1 MKLYGLTGG
10 IGSGKSE
17 AARLFREQGIPVL
30 DADQIGHAALLP
42 GGAARDAVARE
53 FGPSVLDAEGQ
64 IDRAM
69 LAERVFADP
78 AARARL
84 NALTHPAIFAE
95 IARQAGE
102 WAGRGAPAGLVE
114 AALLGEDGKVPPTL
128 SGLVLV
134 SAPAEVRLAR
144 LTTLRGMDR
153 EDALRRIAAQRD
165 PEEKRSIARW
175 VLDNGGDVDALRE
188 QVVRV
193 AGELSQSGE

>member
-53 FGPSVLDAEGQ
+53 FGPPVLDAEGR

-84 NALTHPAIFAE
+84 NALTHPVIYAE

-102 WAGRGAPAGLVE
+102 WAGRGVPAGLVE

-175 VLDNGGDVDALRE
+175 VLDNSGDVAALRE

-193 AGELSQSGE
+193 AGELSQSAE